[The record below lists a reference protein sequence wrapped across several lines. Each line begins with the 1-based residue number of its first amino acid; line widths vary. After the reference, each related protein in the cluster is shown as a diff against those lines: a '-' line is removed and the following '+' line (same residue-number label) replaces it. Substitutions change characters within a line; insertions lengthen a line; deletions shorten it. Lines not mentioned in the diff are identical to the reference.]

1 MTDNQ
6 IKWVLKYAKY
16 LDDKECDNAE
26 IVAMVVAALKNNLF
40 PAAAPSFN
48 EEEQPSID
56 GIFELMTDPLVVK
69 HVKAQIEHL
78 EVVNNE

>member
-16 LDDKECDNAE
+16 LDDKECGNAE
-26 IVAMVVAALKNNLF
+26 IVAMLIAALKNDLF
-40 PAAAPSFN
+40 PVADPSFN
-48 EEEQPSID
+48 EKEQPSID
-56 GIFELMTDPLVVK
+56 EIFELMTDPLVVK
-69 HVKAQIEHL
+69 HVKEQIEQL